1 MHGSGG
7 LAGHSEDCWTLIC
20 ALQPCTVANSSHRV
34 QNLQSIS
41 EGQEKRKNSSR
52 CCSEDMGP
60 ITSYTAGRC
69 CTPKPIQAAV
79 SVSLHRNVHRGGSA
93 RAGVTASLKKP
104 TVCCLGSLK
113 LPCAGLSW
121 CESHNGRVCQCL
133 SSCIWG
139 PRYQQQAGWG
149 RRTHPTSSYAQ
160 GHQQVQGQDWE
171 GHGASALSLYGR
183 AVAHH
188 TFAATLVLPRV
199 HRAATGA
206 SCV

>member
-1 MHGSGG
+1 MALEGSQGTQRIAEHLSVLCS
-7 LAGHSEDCWTLIC
+7 LAQLLTAATGFRICKALVKGKKREKTHPGVAVRTWGPSQVTLQEG
-20 ALQPCTVANSSHRV
+20 AAHPNPYKLLSVWACTEMCIEEV
-34 QNLQSIS
+34 Q
-41 EGQEKRKNSSR
+41 QEL
-52 CCSEDMGP
+52 
-60 ITSYTAGRC
+60 
-69 CTPKPIQAAV
+69 
-79 SVSLHRNVHRGGSA
+79 VSLLLS
-93 RAGVTASLKKP
+93 KKP